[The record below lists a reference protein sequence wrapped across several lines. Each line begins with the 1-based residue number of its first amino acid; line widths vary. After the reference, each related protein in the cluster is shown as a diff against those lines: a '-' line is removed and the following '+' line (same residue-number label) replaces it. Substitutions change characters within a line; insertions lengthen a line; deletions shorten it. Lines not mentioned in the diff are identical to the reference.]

1 MSIDLLSDDDYDRL
15 ARYVSGEAPAVER
28 SETERWF
35 GGDVARRA
43 ALEAMQLAWRTPADD
58 PIWNVDAAWRSL
70 SAGLSTSAT
79 LPKLATDV
87 VDIGSKRRWWHDT
100 ARVMQVAAAAVVMV
114 GGSLWLAKERT
125 DGGIGMT
132 NSTAPVIASTGSGER
147 RSILL
152 PDGSRATLGV
162 SSTLRARPGY
172 SSGAREVELEGEA
185 LFTVRHD
192 AAHPFRVIVRET
204 VVEDLGTEFAVRGYA
219 ATRSIRVAVA
229 SGSVAVRR
237 GSTAD
242 TAVLLSPR
250 DVATVG
256 SSGEIAVTRGVD
268 VSRFTA
274 FAAGRLVFIDTPFAE
289 VASELRRWYDVD
301 VSVTDSSLLDRHL
314 TSTFEGESLDEVLR
328 IIGLSLNWRYVRDG
342 NRVEFMD
349 KAGVSVAPQLPTKSL
364 AEAGA

>member
-1 MSIDLLSDDDYDRL
+1 M
-15 ARYVSGEAPAVER
+15 
-28 SETERWF
+28 
-35 GGDVARRA
+35 
-43 ALEAMQLAWRTPADD
+43 
-58 PIWNVDAAWRSL
+58 
-70 SAGLSTSAT
+70 
-79 LPKLATDV
+79 
-87 VDIGSKRRWWHDT
+87 
-100 ARVMQVAAAAVVMV
+100 
-114 GGSLWLAKERT
+114 
-125 DGGIGMT
+125 
-132 NSTAPVIASTGSGER
+132 
-147 RSILL
+147 
-152 PDGSRATLGV
+152 
-162 SSTLRARPGY
+162 
-172 SSGAREVELEGEA
+172 
-185 LFTVRHD
+185 
-192 AAHPFRVIVRET
+192 
-204 VVEDLGTEFAVRGYA
+204 
-219 ATRSIRVAVA
+219 AVA